1 MEQFLRVG
9 CIAGVHGIHGEVR
22 VFPTT
27 DDLERFSYLEEVWLE
42 AAPSSAKPGNKNNS
56 RTLLHVEGVK
66 YLKGMALLKFKE
78 YNDRTEAEKLKGCEL
93 YVDREHAVELAED
106 EFFYCDIMGAKAIA
120 DTGEEIGTVTDI
132 LETGAN
138 DCFVVKTKTG
148 KEVLFPNIREC
159 VLEVNIEEQFIKIH
173 IMKGLMD

>member
-9 CIAGVHGIHGEVR
+9 CIANVHGIHGEVK

-27 DDLERFSYLEEVWLE
+27 DDLERFSDLDEVWLA
-42 AAPSSAKPGNKNNS
+42 AAPSSVKPGKQKNAMK
-56 RTLLHVEGVK
+56 LLHVEGVK
-66 YLKGMALLKFKE
+66 YLKGMAILKFEE
-78 YNDRTEAEKLKGCEL
+78 YSDRTSAEQLKGCEL
-93 YVDREHAVELAED
+93 YVDREHAVELADD

-120 DTGEEIGTVTDI
+120 DTGEELGTVTDV

-138 DCFVVKTKTG
+138 DCFVVKTKDG
-148 KEVLFPNIREC
+148 REVLFPNIKDC

-173 IMKGLMD
+173 VMKGLMD